1 MVIKNP
7 PEMSNKRKKI
17 KYNNSLQL
25 LISLLIIVFINI
37 LSQYFYTRIDLTT
50 EKRYTLSKATK
61 EFLKN
66 LDDVVLFKVYLEG
79 DFPAGFKR
87 LKSETKE
94 MLDEFRAYSKNIE
107 YKFINPSEGKDKK
120 AVNSFYKQLMKKGLE
135 PTNLQ
140 VKTNEGQSQTIIFP
154 GAIVSYKDKE
164 MPLQLLTSQQ
174 GASAEV
180 SLNNSIQGLEYNIAN
195 IIRKI
200 SIKEK
205 EKIAFITGHG
215 ELSEEGTADILY
227 TLSDY
232 YDVQRIP
239 INGKINSLGERS
251 IKNGKF
257 LNKFKAIII
266 AKPDSAFPEKDKFL
280 IDQYIMRGGK
290 VIWLIDPVRATMDS
304 LRKSYQSETL
314 GFANNLN
321 LDDML
326 FTYGVRINT
335 NLVLD
340 LNSLPI
346 PVITGQVG
354 DQPQQSMLPWYY
366 FPLVSPASNH
376 PIVNNLNAVKCEFAS
391 SIDTVG
397 NRDIS
402 KIVLLTTSK
411 YSRTLNTPVRISLDI
426 LYKKPDPR
434 MYNKSNLPVAVL
446 LEGSFTSNFKGRVA
460 PEILEDKEK
469 FDFRENSVKTSMIV
483 ISDGD
488 IIKNQL
494 HYSKGYP
501 LPLGYDQ
508 YTNQTFGNKD
518 FILNCIDYLCDE
530 SGLMTV
536 RSRELKLRL
545 LDKTKITNKKLS
557 IQLTNVAIPIL
568 MILIFGIAMV
578 IYRKRI
584 YTK

>member
-1 MVIKNP
+1 MN
-7 PEMSNKRKKI
+7 NKRKKI
-17 KYNNSLQL
+17 KYNNSIQL
-25 LISLLIIVFINI
+25 LISLLIII
-37 LSQYFYTRIDLTT
+37 LLNVVSQFLYTRFDLTT
-50 EKRYTLSKATK
+50 EKRYTLSDATK
-61 EFLKN
+61 KFLKN

-120 AVNSFYKQLMKKGLE
+120 AVKNFYKQLMNKGLE

-140 VKTNEGQSQTIIFP
+140 VKTNEGTSQTIIFP

-174 GASAEV
+174 GAPAEV

-195 IIRKI
+195 VIRKI
-200 SIKEK
+200 SIREK
-205 EKIAFITGHG
+205 SKIGFITGHG
-215 ELSEEGTADILY
+215 ELSEEQTADILY

-232 YDVQRIP
+232 YDVQRVSIK
-239 INGKINSLGERS
+239 GKINSLGERS
-251 IKNGKF
+251 EKTGKF
-257 LNKFKAIII
+257 VNKFKAIVI

-290 VIWLIDPVRATMDS
+290 VIWLVDPVMATMDS
-304 LRKSYQSETL
+304 LRKSYQTETL
-314 GFANNLN
+314 GFANNIN

-335 NLVLD
+335 NLLLD
-340 LNSLPI
+340 LNALPI

-376 PIVNNLNAVKCEFAS
+376 PIVNNLNVVKCEFAS

-397 NRDIS
+397 NREIS
-402 KIVLLTTSK
+402 KVILLTTSK

-434 MYNKSNLPVAVL
+434 MFNKANLPLAVL
-446 LEGSFTSNFKGRVA
+446 LEGIFTSNFKGRVA
-460 PEILEDKEK
+460 PEILEDKER
-469 FDFRENSVKTSMIV
+469 FDFRETSDKTSMIV

-545 LDKTKITNKKLS
+545 LDKTRINNNKLS
-557 IQLTNVAIPIL
+557 IQITNVAVPVLIV
-568 MILIFGIAMV
+568 LIFGIIM
-578 IYRKRI
+578 IIIRKRI
-584 YTK
+584 YNK

>member
-1 MVIKNP
+1 MN
-7 PEMSNKRKKI
+7 NKRKKI
-17 KYNNSLQL
+17 KYNNSIQL
-25 LISLLIIVFINI
+25 IISLLIIIVLNI
-37 LSQYFYTRIDLTT
+37 VSQFLYTRLDLTT
-50 EKRYTLSKATK
+50 EKRYTLSDATK
-61 EFLKN
+61 KFLKN

-120 AVNSFYKQLMKKGLE
+120 ALKNFYKQLMNKGLE

-140 VKTNEGQSQTIIFP
+140 VKTNDGTSQTIIFP

-174 GASAEV
+174 GAPAEV

-195 IIRKI
+195 VIRKI
-200 SIKEK
+200 SIREK
-205 EKIAFITGHG
+205 PKIAFITGHG
-215 ELSEEGTADILY
+215 ELGEEQTADILY

-232 YDVQRIP
+232 YDVQRVSIK
-239 INGKINSLGERS
+239 GKINSLGERS
-251 IKNGKF
+251 AKTGKF
-257 LNKFKAIII
+257 VNKFKAIVI

-290 VIWLIDPVRATMDS
+290 VIWLIDPVMATMDS
-304 LRKSYQSETL
+304 LRKSYQSETI

-340 LNSLPI
+340 INALPI

-366 FPLVSPASNH
+366 FPLVNPASKH

-391 SIDTVG
+391 SLDTVG
-397 NRDIS
+397 NRDIN
-402 KIVLLTTSK
+402 KTILLTTSK

-434 MYNKSNLPVAVL
+434 MYNKANLPVSVL

-460 PEILEDKEK
+460 PEILEDKER
-469 FDFRENSVKTSMIV
+469 FDFRETSVKTDMIV

-545 LDKTKITNKKLS
+545 LDKTRINNNKLS
-557 IQLTNVAIPIL
+557 IQITNVAIPVII
-568 MILIFGIAMV
+568 ILIFGIIMT
-578 IYRKRI
+578 IIRKRM
-584 YTK
+584 YNK